1 MYPALKVSSN
11 FTLQLSVYLFKYSHL
26 DLFVFSLQFK
36 KVSMPTECHAKLNK
50 IIGSPYCS
58 SPRLFNSLFVHAK
71 WLQSCLTVC
80 NHMDCGPP
88 GSSVQG
94 ILQARTLEWVAMLFS
109 KGIFP
114 TQGSNPH
121 LFMSPAF
128 AGELFT
134 TRATWETQLNSV
146 ATFKKKWFFSSNSLY
161 NKTDLSFF
169 STRLCTICFPW
180 LQVVNS

>member
-1 MYPALKVSSN
+1 
-11 FTLQLSVYLFKYSHL
+11 
-26 DLFVFSLQFK
+26 
-36 KVSMPTECHAKLNK
+36 MPTECHAKLNK

-71 WLQSCLTVC
+71 WLQSCLTVW

-88 GSSVQG
+88 GSSVQW

-146 ATFKKKWFFSSNSLY
+146 ATFKKNGSLVQTHFTT
-161 NKTDLSFF
+161 KQIFLSFQHVCVLSVF
-169 STRLCTICFPW
+169 HGFRQSTHRNNLLLSYSKNFPFGIMQKT
-180 LQVVNS
+180 LQVDSHMRFFF